1 MRRSPS
7 KLLPKLGWTPEH
19 SSLENILAGAWNWE
33 QHQCK
38 QLIVEG
44 VRSSAIS

>member
-1 MRRSPS
+1 MRRSPQ
-7 KLLPKLGWTPEH
+7 KLLHEFGWTPEH
-19 SSLENILAGAWNWE
+19 SSLENMLAGAWNWE

-38 QLIVEG
+38 RLIVED